1 MVLALKNYLLNIK
14 NAVVTI
20 FEGMAVTLSYMA
32 RKPMTIQYPDRIPKP
47 VPEMLP
53 ATYRGVLE
61 VDIKICTGCLACMK
75 RCPIDIIKIET
86 FRDMEAKKNFI
97 TRFDI
102 DIAKCMFCGL
112 CTEVCPTGSIR
123 HSTEFEASSAN
134 IINMVLH
141 YVRYG
146 DKAPVYKPVKDQE
159 PESIPQNEAFRQVH
173 KNWDTPPPLDSD
185 TVRGKVRWKSG
196 KSGRDKSS

>member
-1 MVLALKNYLLNIK
+1 
-14 NAVVTI
+14 
-20 FEGMAVTLSYMA
+20 
-32 RKPMTIQYPDRIPKP
+32 
-47 VPEMLP
+47 
-53 ATYRGVLE
+53 
-61 VDIKICTGCLACMK
+61 
-75 RCPIDIIKIET
+75 
-86 FRDMEAKKNFI
+86 
-97 TRFDI
+97 
-102 DIAKCMFCGL
+102 MFCGL

>member
-1 MVLALKNYLLNIK
+1 MLSAIMNYFVNIK
-14 NAVVTI
+14 NAFVSI
-20 FEGMAVTLSYMA
+20 FEGMAVTLSYLA

-47 VPEMLP
+47 VQEMLP
-53 ATYRGVLE
+53 TTYRGVLE

-86 FRDMEAKKNFI
+86 FRDVEAKKNFI
-97 TRFDI
+97 TLFDI

-112 CTEVCPTGSIR
+112 CSEVCPTGSIR
-123 HSTEFEASSAN
+123 HSTDFEVSSAN
-134 IINMVLH
+134 VINLVLH

-146 DKAPVYKPVKDQE
+146 DKIPVYKPVKDQD

-173 KNWDTPPPLDSD
+173 KTWDAAASMDAD
-185 TVRGKVRWKSG
+185 TVRGEVRWKPKNPAGG
-196 KSGRDKSS
+196 KSS

>member
-1 MVLALKNYLLNIK
+1 LVLALKNYFLNIK
-14 NAVVTI
+14 KAFISI

-32 RKPMTIQYPDRIPKP
+32 RKPITIQYPDRIPKP

-53 ATYRGVLE
+53 PSYRGVLE

-75 RCPIDIIKIET
+75 RCPINIINIQT
-86 FRDMEAKKNFI
+86 FRDVESKKNYM
-97 TRFDI
+97 TCFDI

-123 HSTEFEASSAN
+123 HSTEFEASSAS

-141 YVRYG
+141 YISYG
-146 DKAPVYKPVKDQE
+146 DKVPVYKPVKDQE
-159 PESIPQNEAFRQVH
+159 AQSIPQNEAFRQVH
-173 KNWDTPPPLDSD
+173 VSWNTPPPLAADV
-185 TVRGKVRWKSG
+185 VRGSVRWKP
-196 KSGRDKSS
+196 DKPEEEK